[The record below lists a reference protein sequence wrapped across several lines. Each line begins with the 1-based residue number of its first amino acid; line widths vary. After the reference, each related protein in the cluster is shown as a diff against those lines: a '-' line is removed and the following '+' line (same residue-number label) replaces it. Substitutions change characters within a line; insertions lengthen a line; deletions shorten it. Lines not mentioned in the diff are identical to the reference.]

1 MSYCIMRL
9 EKRKAN
15 NITGMQIH
23 NDRATE
29 NHSNEDI
36 NKELSHLNYD
46 LIECPSYKKK
56 INEELEKRYKVN
68 KSLRKDATLGVE
80 VIFTSDKD
88 FFDKLTPEQ
97 ERLYFEKSLEFLKE
111 FAGEKNV
118 ISATV
123 HKDETTPHLHAV
135 FMPLTDD
142 GRLNYKDFIN
152 TKYDLINLQDR
163 YHEKMR
169 EYFPELERG
178 KSSKETKKKH
188 LSVEQFKLNQ
198 LEKNLE
204 KLQNEKKETE
214 IQIQNV
220 EKQIKDFYTV
230 KTIVENI
237 EERKAM
243 FSDSYKL
250 KKDELTE
257 LTALATT
264 SEKNRDENKV
274 LRKEKIELE
283 EDLKSTQKEYRKY
296 YTKSKELQ
304 TFKDKF
310 EDYSKRLEAVVPEE
324 VLKTIQDENT
334 SYLKIKNLKTLYEV
348 NLYLQEL
355 SQKGGYNKLNKVDK
369 EFVYEHHFSNEKA
382 REILLTGAKQR
393 NSKEKNKEK
402 SSEWF
407 KDNSRGRGNG
417 FGRGD

>member
-304 TFKDKF
+304 IFKDKF

-417 FGRGD
+417 FGMGD

>member
-46 LIECPSYKKK
+46 LIECPSYNKK

-111 FAGEKNV
+111 FAGEKNI

-152 TKYDLINLQDR
+152 TKYDLINLQDK

-188 LSVEQFKLNQ
+188 LSVEDFKLKQ
-198 LEKNLE
+198 LEKDLE
-204 KLQNEKKETE
+204 KLQKEKKETE

-237 EERKAM
+237 EERKAI

-274 LRKEKIELE
+274 LRKKKTELE
-283 EDLKSTQKEYRKY
+283 EDLKATQKEYRKY

-324 VLKTIQDENT
+324 VLKTIQDENI
-334 SYLKIKNLKTLYEV
+334 SYLKIKNLKTMYEV
-348 NLYLQEL
+348 DKYMEDLMNK
-355 SQKGGYNKLNKVDK
+355 KGGYDNLNKVDK
-369 EFVYEHHFSNEKA
+369 EFVYEQFRYSEKA
-382 REILLTGAKQR
+382 RDLFSTRKSNKYI
-393 NSKEKNKEK
+393 EKTNEK
-402 SSEWF
+402 KSEWQ
-407 KDNSRGRGNG
+407 KRAIRSRGKG
-417 FGRGD
+417 FEIGD

>member
-1 MSYCIMRL
+1 MSYCIMRF

-80 VIFTSDKD
+80 VIFTSDKE
-88 FFDKLTPEQ
+88 FFNKLTPEQ

-188 LSVEQFKLNQ
+188 LSIEQFKLNQ

-274 LRKEKIELE
+274 LRNEKIELE
-283 EDLKSTQKEYRKY
+283 EKLKSTQKEYTKY

-417 FGRGD
+417 FGMGD

>member
-188 LSVEQFKLNQ
+188 LSVEDFKLKQ
-198 LEKNLE
+198 LEKDLE
-204 KLQNEKKETE
+204 KLQKEKKETE

-220 EKQIKDFYTV
+220 EKQIKDFYAV

-243 FSDSYKL
+243 FSDTYKL

-304 TFKDKF
+304 IFKDKF

-417 FGRGD
+417 FGMGD

>member
-1 MSYCIMRL
+1 MSYCIMRF

-80 VIFTSDKD
+80 VIFTSDKE
-88 FFDKLTPEQ
+88 FFNKLTPEQ

-178 KSSKETKKKH
+178 KASKETKKKH

-274 LRKEKIELE
+274 LRKKKTELE
-283 EDLKSTQKEYRKY
+283 EDLKATQKEYKKY

-304 TFKDKF
+304 IFKDKF

-417 FGRGD
+417 FGMGD

>member
-417 FGRGD
+417 FGMGD

>member
-111 FAGEKNV
+111 FAGEKNI

-152 TKYDLINLQDR
+152 TKYDLINLQDK

-188 LSVEQFKLNQ
+188 LSVEDFKLKQ
-198 LEKNLE
+198 LEKDLE
-204 KLQNEKKETE
+204 KLQKEKKETE

-237 EERKAM
+237 EERKAI

-274 LRKEKIELE
+274 LRKKKTELE
-283 EDLKSTQKEYRKY
+283 EDLKATQKEYRKY

-324 VLKTIQDENT
+324 VLKTIQDENI
-334 SYLKIKNLKTLYEV
+334 SYLKIKNLKTMYEV
-348 NLYLQEL
+348 DKYMEDLMNK
-355 SQKGGYNKLNKVDK
+355 KGGYDNLNKVDK
-369 EFVYEHHFSNEKA
+369 EFVYEQFRYSEKA
-382 REILLTGAKQR
+382 RDLFSTRKSNKYI
-393 NSKEKNKEK
+393 EKTNEK
-402 SSEWF
+402 KSEWQ
-407 KDNSRGRGNG
+407 KRAIRSRGKG
-417 FGRGD
+417 FEIGD

>member
-152 TKYDLINLQDR
+152 TKYDLINLQDK

-274 LRKEKIELE
+274 LRKKKTELE
-283 EDLKSTQKEYRKY
+283 EDLKATQKEYRKY

>member
-178 KSSKETKKKH
+178 KASKETKKKH

-274 LRKEKIELE
+274 LRKKKTELE
-283 EDLKSTQKEYRKY
+283 EDLKATQKEYKKY

-304 TFKDKF
+304 IFKDKF

-417 FGRGD
+417 FGMGD

>member
-36 NKELSHLNYD
+36 NKELSYLNYD

-68 KSLRKDATLGVE
+68 KSLRKDAILGVE
-80 VIFTSDKD
+80 VIFTSDKE

-111 FAGEKNV
+111 FAGEKNI

-152 TKYDLINLQDR
+152 TKYDLINLQDK

-188 LSVEQFKLNQ
+188 LSVEDFKLKQ
-198 LEKNLE
+198 LEKDLE
-204 KLQNEKKETE
+204 KLQKEKKETE

-237 EERKAM
+237 EERKAI

-250 KKDELTE
+250 KKDELIE

-324 VLKTIQDENT
+324 VLKTIQNENT

-382 REILLTGAKQR
+382 RDILLTGAKQR

-407 KDNSRGRGNG
+407 KGNSRGRGNG
-417 FGRGD
+417 FGMGD

>member
-111 FAGEKNV
+111 FAGEKNI

-152 TKYDLINLQDR
+152 TKYDLINLQDK

-188 LSVEQFKLNQ
+188 LSVEDFKLKQ
-198 LEKNLE
+198 LEKDLE
-204 KLQNEKKETE
+204 KLQKEKKETE

-237 EERKAM
+237 EERKAI

-274 LRKEKIELE
+274 LRKKKTELE
-283 EDLKSTQKEYRKY
+283 EDLKATQKEYRKY

-334 SYLKIKNLKTLYEV
+334 SYLKIKNLKTMYEV
-348 NLYLQEL
+348 DKYMEDLMNK
-355 SQKGGYNKLNKVDK
+355 KGGYDNLNKVDK
-369 EFVYEHHFSNEKA
+369 EFVYEQFRYSEKA
-382 REILLTGAKQR
+382 RDLFSTRKSNKYI
-393 NSKEKNKEK
+393 EKTNEK
-402 SSEWF
+402 KSEWQ
-407 KDNSRGRGNG
+407 KRAIRSRGKG
-417 FGRGD
+417 FEIGD

>member
-163 YHEKMR
+163 SHEKMR

-178 KSSKETKKKH
+178 KASKETKKKH

-274 LRKEKIELE
+274 LRKKKTELE
-283 EDLKSTQKEYRKY
+283 EDLKATQKEYRKY

-304 TFKDKF
+304 IFKDKF

>member
-29 NHSNEDI
+29 NHANEDI
-36 NKELSHLNYD
+36 KKELSYLNYD

-56 INEELEKRYKVN
+56 INEELERRYKVN
-68 KSLRKDATLGVE
+68 KSLRKDANLCVE
-80 VIFTSDKD
+80 VIFTSDKE

-111 FAGEKNV
+111 FAGEKNI

-152 TKYDLINLQDR
+152 TKYDLINLQDK

-188 LSVEQFKLNQ
+188 LSVEDFKLKQ
-198 LEKNLE
+198 LEKDLE
-204 KLQNEKKETE
+204 KLQKEKKETE

-237 EERKAM
+237 EERKAI

-274 LRKEKIELE
+274 LRKKKTELE
-283 EDLKSTQKEYRKY
+283 EDLKATQKEYRKY

-393 NSKEKNKEK
+393 NSKEKTNEK

-407 KDNSRGRGNG
+407 KSNSRGRGKG
-417 FGRGD
+417 FEMGD

>member
-111 FAGEKNV
+111 FTGEKNV

-178 KSSKETKKKH
+178 KASKETKKKH

-274 LRKEKIELE
+274 LRKKKTELE
-283 EDLKSTQKEYRKY
+283 EDLKATQKEYRKY

-304 TFKDKF
+304 IFKDKF

>member
-1 MSYCIMRL
+1 
-9 EKRKAN
+9 
-15 NITGMQIH
+15 
-23 NDRATE
+23 
-29 NHSNEDI
+29 
-36 NKELSHLNYD
+36 
-46 LIECPSYKKK
+46 
-56 INEELEKRYKVN
+56 
-68 KSLRKDATLGVE
+68 
-80 VIFTSDKD
+80 
-88 FFDKLTPEQ
+88 
-97 ERLYFEKSLEFLKE
+97 
-111 FAGEKNV
+111 
-118 ISATV
+118 
-123 HKDETTPHLHAV
+123 
-135 FMPLTDD
+135 MPLTDD

-417 FGRGD
+417 FGMGD

>member
-237 EERKAM
+237 EERKAI

-417 FGRGD
+417 FGMGD

>member
-1 MSYCIMRL
+1 MRL

-178 KSSKETKKKH
+178 KASKETKKKH

-274 LRKEKIELE
+274 LRKKKTELE
-283 EDLKSTQKEYRKY
+283 EDLKATQKEYRKY

-304 TFKDKF
+304 IFKDKF

-407 KDNSRGRGNG
+407 KDNFRGRGNG

>member
-178 KSSKETKKKH
+178 KASKETKKKH

-274 LRKEKIELE
+274 LRKKKTELE
-283 EDLKSTQKEYRKY
+283 EDLKATQKEYRKY

-304 TFKDKF
+304 IFKDKF

-369 EFVYEHHFSNEKA
+369 EFVYEHLFSNEKA